1 MSLKGVNITDIIFG
15 NSGSNGHF
23 EDSSNSILGTVCVQV
38 ALVDIL
44 KTLDVSTDYFIGC
57 SIGEVA
63 AAYADGSLSLEQTVY
78 VAHAIAVSL
87 TGCKRSG
94 GATYEI
100 AFPKNEVSAA
110 CLKNV
115 LRTR

>member
-23 EDSSNSILGTVCVQV
+23 EDSTNSILGTICVQV

-44 KTLDVSTDYFIGC
+44 KTLDVSPDYFIGC

-63 AAYADGSLSLEQTVY
+63 SAYADGSLSLEQTVY
-78 VAHAIAVSL
+78 VAHAVAISL
-87 TGCKRSG
+87 ANCKTSG
-94 GATYEI
+94 GVTYEI
-100 AFPKNEVSAA
+100 TFPKNEVSTM
-110 CLKNV
+110 CLKCFV
-115 LRTR
+115 EC

>member
-1 MSLKGVNITDIIFG
+1 MSPKGINITDIIFG

-23 EDSSNSILGTVCVQV
+23 EDSVSSVLGTISVQV

-44 KTLDVSTDYFIGC
+44 KTLDVSPDYYIGC

-78 VAHAIAVSL
+78 VAHTIAVSL
-87 TGCKRSG
+87 ANCQRSG

-100 AFPKNEVSAA
+100 TFPKNEVSA
-110 CLKNV
+110 KV
-115 LRTR
+115 

>member
-15 NSGSNGHF
+15 NSETNGHF
-23 EDSSNSILGTVCVQV
+23 EESTNLILGTICVQV

-44 KTLDVSTDYFIGC
+44 KTLDVSSDYFIGC

-78 VAHAIAVSL
+78 VAHAVAISL
-87 TGCKRSG
+87 AGCKRSG

-100 AFPKNEVSAA
+100 TFSKNEVSAA
-110 CLKNV
+110 CLGRFV
-115 LRTR
+115 QC